1 MEIIKLRSQFFSLS
15 EQVMARL
22 RLAQNTLLRLG
33 RGVADRPRRLREVLR
48 ARENDLRKLLA
59 SSLDAIVVTND
70 KIIKLRSQLFNLSEQ
85 VMASLR
91 LAQNTLTRL
100 GRGVTGRPR
109 RLREVLRARENDLR
123 KLLASSLDAIVVTNV
138 NCRFVAANPKA
149 LDLFGVSEANM
160 KEFAIDAFLSHGQI
174 PSFAGHGS
182 SFIRREKRQGKCKI
196 RRLDG
201 SLRIAEYIFVPN
213 FVPNRHLCRF
223 RNIKTV
229 RFTLVA
235 TFKSGH
241 SSDSNTGQ
249 YTEDTRKSI
258 RSLPVSC

>member
-15 EQVMARL
+15 EQVTTRL

-33 RGVADRPRRLREVLR
+33 RGVAD
-48 ARENDLRKLLA
+48 
-59 SSLDAIVVTND
+59 
-70 KIIKLRSQLFNLSEQ
+70 
-85 VMASLR
+85 
-91 LAQNTLTRL
+91 
-100 GRGVTGRPR
+100 RPR

-160 KEFAIDAFLSHGQI
+160 KEFAIEAFLSHGQI

-235 TFKSGH
+235 TSNRATAVIQTPASTLRTLGNRFDRCQSPARFPPIVKPLR
-241 SSDSNTGQ
+241 SSVRDVRDWLIWR
-249 YTEDTRKSI
+249 ETRAGR
-258 RSLPVSC
+258 RSRTVKNSLRRQESRPRICWPRSPW